1 MTTTTN
7 RLWFIKSYIC
17 HVKAR
22 NWTLNYIFKKYSLG
36 ILFKI
41 QCNDQTKRFLYLH
54 MLLESLFCQFWPKI
68 LTLGGL
74 CQTSISCRS
83 AYFAF
88 FNLWANNI
96 CTILCSAYIILTIQ
110 LYCKDHLRFA
120 INFNMYDVWTWYL
133 TVNRGLVFCFLF
145 FKKRLFK

>member
-7 RLWFIKSYIC
+7 RPWFIKSYIC
-17 HVKAR
+17 HVKAH
-22 NWTLNYIFKKYSLG
+22 NWTLNYNSKNTLWEFCLKYNVMIKQKGFFLSTCIRII
-36 ILFKI
+36 ILS
-41 QCNDQTKRFLYLH
+41 R
-54 MLLESLFCQFWPKI
+54 PKI

-133 TVNRGLVFCFLF
+133 TVNRGLVFF
-145 FKKRLFK
+145 FF